1 MLILRF
7 ALWIFPL
14 ALIVTGPGVVSGQDD
29 PNKPVRIVATTVG
42 GGGDL
47 TGRIVAEGISGPLM
61 R

>member
-1 MLILRF
+1 MLLSRFVVGILS
-7 ALWIFPL
+7 AGMMVLG
-14 ALIVTGPGVVSGQDD
+14 AGVVSSQDY
-29 PNKPVRIVATTVG
+29 PNKPIRIISPPVG